1 MNYIS
6 RTNISQ
12 PVHTQ
17 FSLMLNQ
24 GVCRIYLY
32 GILDNLA
39 KDILST
45 SYAVKNE

>member
-6 RTNISQ
+6 RINIFQ

-17 FSLMLNQ
+17 FSLTLNQ
-24 GVCRIYLY
+24 SIRRIYMY

-45 SYAVKNE
+45 SYAVKN